1 MPLILLRVILDV
13 SVSSFSMFS
22 GEMPMPLSVTDMC
35 RTPALTQ
42 TRIVMRP
49 VRPLGSM
56 PLKMAFSTMGCS
68 VSLMILA
75 S

>member
-1 MPLILLRVILDV
+1 MLLRVILEV
-13 SVSSFSMFS
+13 SVSSFLIFS
-22 GEMPMPLSVTDMC
+22 GEIPMPLSVTDIC
-35 RTPALTQ
+35 RTPDLTQ
-42 TRIVMRP
+42 TRMVMSP

-56 PLKMAFSTMGCS
+56 PLKMAFSTIGCS